1 MQPGAS
7 QWIGKPLRRLEDR
20 KLLSG
25 EGRFTDDVTL
35 ENEAHAAFVRSP
47 HAHARIAGID
57 VSAARAAP
65 GVLAVHTGADVLEAG
80 LAPVPFTQ
88 LHKRPDGAD
97 MTVPPRHALTADVAR
112 FVGDAVAMVVAETR
126 DQARDAAELVEVD
139 WEPLPA
145 NADLPTAAS
154 ADAPVH
160 WAPAFT
166 PEHGNIAAI
175 YRMGDRGA
183 ADAAFAAAAQVVKL
197 RVVNQ
202 RVVANPLEPRALVAQ
217 YDEQSGRFMLYCPT
231 QNTHTV
237 RGQLAKVFE
246 VEEDKLRIRCSDLGG
261 GFGARGYAYPE
272 HAALCFAARALGRA
286 VKWRADRSE
295 NFLSEVHGRD
305 SVTEA
310 ELAIDGAQRFTA
322 LRLRTLANIGAYASS
337 FGACVPAM
345 SGVRAPTGVYHIP
358 RLDHEVRMFF
368 TNTTPV
374 DAYRGAGRPEM
385 GYLLERLVTRAAR
398 ELKVDPI
405 ELRLKNMVKP
415 AQMPWKNPAGQT
427 YDCGDFPKLLKEV
440 LAAAD
445 WDGFAAR
452 KAAAA
457 KRGRL
462 YGRGLACYIE
472 ITGSARVTEAV
483 ILTVEADGTVTL
495 VSGTQQIGQGI
506 QTSYAQ
512 IVAEL
517 LGVPPEAVRVIQ
529 GDTDVA
535 KTGGGAG
542 GSRSLQVGGSAT
554 LVGARALIEMGKAA
568 RREGARGG
576 DARHRIRRG
585 ALPHRRH
592 GPFDRPRRAR
602 REAARS
608 AHQHRAQ
615 RDGQGADLAERLPGM
630 RGRGRPR
637 YRRGA
642 ACAARGGR
650 RRRPRDEPADRRG
663 PGARG
668 HDAGH
673 RAGADGAVGVRRER
687 AAAHR
692 VVHGLRHAE
701 GGCAARARDRVRRV
715 GADRAQSARRQGR
728 GRGRLP
734 RRDAGGGQR
743 GTRRARRAR
752 RRRARHAPHF
762 GESLARARRA
772 PPSRVGRAAR
782 ARVHRASGGSATRPR
797 PGAPTSPRAAPRSR
811 NVAR

>member
-1 MQPGAS
+1 MTEQTMQPGAS
-7 QWIGKPLRRLEDR
+7 QWIGRPLRRLEDR

-35 ENEAHAAFVRSP
+35 ENAAHAAFVRSP

-65 GVLAVHTGADVLEAG
+65 GVLAVYTGADVLAAG

-97 MTVPPRHALTADVAR
+97 MTVPPRHALTADEAR

-126 DQARDAAELVEVD
+126 DQARDAADLVEVD
-139 WEPLPA
+139 WDPLPA
-145 NADLPTAAS
+145 NADLPAAAS
-154 ADAPVH
+154 AHAPVH

-166 PEHGNIAAI
+166 PEYGNIAAI
-175 YRMGDRGA
+175 YRMGEPA
-183 ADAAFAAAAQVVKL
+183 AAEAAFAAAAHVVRL

-202 RVVANPLEPRALVAQ
+202 RVVANPIEPRALAAQ
-217 YDEQSGRFMLYCPT
+217 YDKQTGRFTLYCPT

-237 RGQLAKVFE
+237 RGQLAKVFKL
-246 VEEDKLRIRCSDLGG
+246 EEDKLRIRCNDLGG

-322 LRLRTLANIGAYASS
+322 LRLRTLANIGAYASN

-345 SGVRAPTGVYHIP
+345 SGVRAPTGVYAIP
-358 RLDHEVRMFF
+358 VLDHEVRMFF

-405 ELRLKNMVKP
+405 ELRLKNMVQP

-427 YDCGDFPKLLKEV
+427 YDCGDFPKLLKEA

-457 KRGRL
+457 NRGRL

-483 ILTVEADGTVTL
+483 ILTVEADGGVTL

-529 GDTDVA
+529 GDTDIA

-554 LVGARALIEMGKAA
+554 LIGARALIETGKALA
-568 RREGARGG
+568 AKE
-576 DARHRIRRG
+576 
-585 ALPHRRH
+585 L
-592 GPFDRPRRAR
+592 
-602 REAARS
+602 EAAAIDIEFAEGCYRIAGTDRS
-608 AHQHRAQ
+608 IGLAELAAKQPERRISIAHSETVKGQTWPNGCQVCEAEIDPDTGVVRLARLVAVDDVGRVMNPLIAEGQVQGGMMQGIGQALMEQSVYDENGQLLTGSFMDYAMPRA
-615 RDGQGADLAERLPGM
+615 DVLPELATGFDESVPSALNPLGAKGVGEAGCHGAMPAVVNAVLDALAERGVAELDMPLTS
-630 RGRGRPR
+630 
-637 YRRGA
+637 
-642 ACAARGGR
+642 
-650 RRRPRDEPADRRG
+650 EKVW
-663 PGARG
+663 
-668 HDAGH
+668 
-673 RAGADGAVGVRRER
+673 RA
-687 AAAHR
+687 
-692 VVHGLRHAE
+692 
-701 GGCAARARDRVRRV
+701 
-715 GADRAQSARRQGR
+715 
-728 GRGRLP
+728 
-734 RRDAGGGQR
+734 
-743 GTRRARRAR
+743 
-752 RRRARHAPHF
+752 
-762 GESLARARRA
+762 LARA
-772 PPSRVGRAAR
+772 PAR
-782 ARVHRASGGSATRPR
+782 AS
-797 PGAPTSPRAAPRSR
+797 
-811 NVAR
+811 